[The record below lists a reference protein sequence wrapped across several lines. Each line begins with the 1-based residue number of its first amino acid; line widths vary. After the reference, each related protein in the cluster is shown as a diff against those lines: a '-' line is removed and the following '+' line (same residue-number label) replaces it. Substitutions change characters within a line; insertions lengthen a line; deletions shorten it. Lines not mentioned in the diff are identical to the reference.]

1 MAGICFLLG
10 FISVL
15 YFLGIWRMTGL
26 SSKFPLVW
34 LLIGGG
40 FFLAG
45 SCIYFGIEIPVWFS
59 GLIGIFLGGFLLL
72 LVFSECLIISAM
84 RQKEVKNLDYIVVLG
99 AQVRGN
105 VPSKSLQY
113 RIDRAEKY
121 LKENKKTKVVLS
133 GGKGEDEGISEAQ
146 CMAEELGRKGIA
158 FNRLLLE
165 KKSRNTEQN
174 ITFTIPII
182 QQDSKKDLKE
192 LKIGIVTN
200 GFHIYR
206 GSGIAQK
213 KMQCKVYGIARKFPL
228 FTGELFAS
236 GIFWSD
242 KRQACGKFVEK
253 EG

>member
-99 AQVRGN
+99 AQVQGS

-121 LKENKKTKVVLS
+121 LKEIRKKFGRLGKDVL
-133 GGKGEDEGISEAQ
+133 Q
-146 CMAEELGRKGIA
+146 
-158 FNRLLLE
+158 
-165 KKSRNTEQN
+165 
-174 ITFTIPII
+174 
-182 QQDSKKDLKE
+182 
-192 LKIGIVTN
+192 
-200 GFHIYR
+200 
-206 GSGIAQK
+206 
-213 KMQCKVYGIARKFPL
+213 L
-228 FTGELFAS
+228 F
-236 GIFWSD
+236 
-242 KRQACGKFVEK
+242 
-253 EG
+253 

>member
-105 VPSKSLQY
+105 VP

-213 KMQCKVYGIARKFPL
+213 KMQCNVYGIAAKNSRFLQVNYLLREFFGVIKDRL
-228 FTGELFAS
+228 VGNL
-236 GIFWSD
+236 
-242 KRQACGKFVEK
+242 
-253 EG
+253 

>member
-59 GLIGIFLGGFLLL
+59 GFIGIFLGGFLLL
-72 LVFSECLIISAM
+72 LVFTEYLIISAM
-84 RQKEVKNLDYIVVLG
+84 KQKEVRNLDYIVVLG
-99 AQVRGN
+99 AQVNGKI
-105 VPSKSLQY
+105 PSKSLQY

-121 LKENKKTKVVLS
+121 LRENENTKAVLS

-146 CMAEELGRKGIA
+146 CMAEELVRKGVA
-158 FNRLLLE
+158 SKRLLLE
-165 KKSRNTEQN
+165 AKSRNTEQN
-174 ITFTIPII
+174 IAFTIPII
-182 QQDSKKDLKE
+182 QQDSKKNLKE

-206 GSGIAQK
+206 SSRIAQK
-213 KMQCKVYGIARKFPL
+213 KMQCKVYGIAAKNSRFLQVNYLLREFLGVIKDRL
-228 FTGELFAS
+228 VGNL
-236 GIFWSD
+236 
-242 KRQACGKFVEK
+242 
-253 EG
+253 

>member
-10 FISVL
+10 FVSVL

-34 LLIGGG
+34 LLLGSG
-40 FFLAG
+40 FLAG
-45 SCIYFGIEIPVWFS
+45 SFIYFGIEIPVWFS

-182 QQDSKKDLKE
+182 QQDSKR
-192 LKIGIVTN
+192 I
-200 GFHIYR
+200 
-206 GSGIAQK
+206 
-213 KMQCKVYGIARKFPL
+213 
-228 FTGELFAS
+228 
-236 GIFWSD
+236 
-242 KRQACGKFVEK
+242 
-253 EG
+253 

>member
-45 SCIYFGIEIPVWFS
+45 SFIYFGIEIPVWFS

-213 KMQCKVYGIARKFPL
+213 KMQCKAVSYTHLTLPTIC
-228 FTGELFAS
+228 S
-236 GIFWSD
+236 
-242 KRQACGKFVEK
+242 V
-253 EG
+253 

>member
-206 GSGIAQK
+206 DTGL
-213 KMQCKVYGIARKFPL
+213 L
-228 FTGELFAS
+228 FV
-236 GIFWSD
+236 
-242 KRQACGKFVEK
+242 Q
-253 EG
+253 

>member
-1 MAGICFLLG
+1 MFSFRIYQCVVFSGDLEDDGIVFEVSVGVAVDWRRFFSGGKLYLL
-10 FISVL
+10 
-15 YFLGIWRMTGL
+15 
-26 SSKFPLVW
+26 LVW

-72 LVFSECLIISAM
+72 LVFSEC
-84 RQKEVKNLDYIVVLG
+84 
-99 AQVRGN
+99 
-105 VPSKSLQY
+105 

-121 LKENKKTKVVLS
+121 LKENEKTKAVLS

-158 FNRLLLE
+158 FHRLLLE
-165 KKSRNTEQN
+165 TKYLKENEKTKAVLSGGKGEDEGISEAQCMAEELGRKGIAFHRLLLETKSRNTEQN
-174 ITFTIPII
+174 IAFTIPII

-213 KMQCKVYGIARKFPL
+213 KKKI
-228 FTGELFAS
+228 
-236 GIFWSD
+236 
-242 KRQACGKFVEK
+242 
-253 EG
+253 

>member
-10 FISVL
+10 FVSVL

-34 LLIGGG
+34 LLLGSG

-45 SCIYFGIEIPVWFS
+45 SCIYFEIEIPVWFS

-99 AQVRGN
+99 AQVQGS

-121 LKENKKTKVVLS
+121 LKENEKQRQFFLVEK
-133 GGKGEDEGISEAQ
+133 GKMRGFRKHNVWQRSL
-146 CMAEELGRKGIA
+146 AE
-158 FNRLLLE
+158 
-165 KKSRNTEQN
+165 
-174 ITFTIPII
+174 
-182 QQDSKKDLKE
+182 KE
-192 LKIGIVTN
+192 L
-200 GFHIYR
+200 H
-206 GSGIAQK
+206 
-213 KMQCKVYGIARKFPL
+213 
-228 FTGELFAS
+228 
-236 GIFWSD
+236 
-242 KRQACGKFVEK
+242 FV
-253 EG
+253 GCF